1 MESINSKLIKLLE
14 MLVMEDLRVVHVF
27 TVAIWL
33 QEQIR
38 RGVRLLEDFCH
49 GTHLYKYFMINICN
63 LR

>member
-49 GTHLYKYFMINICN
+49 GTHL
-63 LR
+63 